1 MKIRLILKPSLAG
14 VVDAIGGGPVLVKNR
29 RPIFRANEQFRAD
42 QLLTRTAR
50 SAVGQLRDGRF
61 LFVTI
66 DGAQP
71 GYSAGATN
79 FELALEMVKL
89 GAVTAAALD
98 AGHSSEL
105 AFEGTPLSRVAGPER
120 PIANALVAAYTG
132 VYLPP
137 PAEEVLSP
145 NGDGV
150 ADRQTLGYKL
160 VRQSQVTVSLLGPD
174 GQSRESFSGK
184 LPPGMYPFAWSGLN
198 ADGIAEVEGRWRW
211 IVTATDDRGQTS
223 KAERDFDL
231 NDTLG
236 FPVGAQTP
244 LTIPR
249 RAPRVVAAFKLSR
262 AATVTTRIK
271 TSSGVVLRSFPKQQA
286 TAGRR
291 VRRLGRPHE
300 LGRRRL
306 FGPLRRRGDRG
317 QRPRAGDAR
326 RDLRPQ
332 PPASTTAPKEETA
345 AKEEEVESPRLV
357 LASITSFVGDHGVY
371 AVFVLMLAAA
381 VVPAA
386 SELVMVY
393 AGAVAGGAFASA
405 HVVLF
410 GHRIDTPAW
419 AYVTMAVTGVL
430 ANTIGAVIGWGIGDY
445 GGRPLLER
453 HGKWLHVTPAAD
465 RPRGAL
471 VRPLRRARG
480 AARHGH
486 AGRSQL
492 RRDPRRDCP
501 DAALALRPARPDR
514 LHPVLLRARRRRLGA
529 RLELRPPA
537 PRLQLRLDRDR
548 CPRGGRNR
556 LPDLAQA
563 VLYTG
568 NAPMIPLVD
577 VKAQYAPLI
586 PALKERVGEVIDS
599 GRFILG
605 PNVAAFEEE
614 VAAYLGVPE
623 TIGVANGTDAL
634 VLALDAMEIGP
645 GDEVICP
652 SFTFYATCGGD
663 RQARRDARVRRHR
676 ARDDEPRP

>member
-1 MKIRLILKPSLAG
+1 VLRRALIAALLVVTPAASAAPQQLLPGLTYERKVEFTPTGPMVVNVLTVPRPGGLWSIHPVLSNETIPKTEKLTTMEKRLSRGATVAGINGDLFGISGAPTGILMRNGGLDQPPIPGRSSIAIDSSGRLRIGRVLMLATWQGSGPRRTLVEVNASPKANGVSLYTPAWGQATPAKAGALQVTLSPLPTAAPNVELTAPVIAVSTAGTRPIPPGGAVLVATGAAAERLQAEAPVGRTVKIRLILKPSLAG

-174 GQSRESFSGK
+174 GQARESFSGK

-198 ADGIAEVEGRWRW
+198 ADGIAEVEGSWRW

-223 KAERDFDL
+223 RAERGFDL

-286 TAGRR
+286 IAGDVSVAWDGRTNSGGTVFSGRYVAEATA
-291 VRRLGRPHE
+291 VNDLGRVT
-300 LGRRRL
+300 L
-306 FGPLRRRGDRG
+306 
-317 QRPRAGDAR
+317 DASF
-326 RDLRPQ
+326 DL
-332 PPASTTAPKEETA
+332 
-345 AKEEEVESPRLV
+345 
-357 LASITSFVGDHGVY
+357 
-371 AVFVLMLAAA
+371 
-381 VVPAA
+381 
-386 SELVMVY
+386 
-393 AGAVAGGAFASA
+393 
-405 HVVLF
+405 
-410 GHRIDTPAW
+410 
-419 AYVTMAVTGVL
+419 
-430 ANTIGAVIGWGIGDY
+430 
-445 GGRPLLER
+445 
-453 HGKWLHVTPAAD
+453 
-465 RPRGAL
+465 
-471 VRPLRRARG
+471 
-480 AARHGH
+480 
-486 AGRSQL
+486 
-492 RRDPRRDCP
+492 
-501 DAALALRPARPDR
+501 
-514 LHPVLLRARRRRLGA
+514 
-529 RLELRPPA
+529 
-537 PRLQLRLDRDR
+537 
-548 CPRGGRNR
+548 NR
-556 LPDLAQA
+556 LP
-563 VLYTG
+563 
-568 NAPMIPLVD
+568 PP
-577 VKAQYAPLI
+577 P
-586 PALKERVGEVIDS
+586 PAKKK
-599 GRFILG
+599 
-605 PNVAAFEEE
+605 P
-614 VAAYLGVPE
+614 
-623 TIGVANGTDAL
+623 
-634 VLALDAMEIGP
+634 
-645 GDEVICP
+645 
-652 SFTFYATCGGD
+652 
-663 RQARRDARVRRHR
+663 
-676 ARDDEPRP
+676 PRKKKK